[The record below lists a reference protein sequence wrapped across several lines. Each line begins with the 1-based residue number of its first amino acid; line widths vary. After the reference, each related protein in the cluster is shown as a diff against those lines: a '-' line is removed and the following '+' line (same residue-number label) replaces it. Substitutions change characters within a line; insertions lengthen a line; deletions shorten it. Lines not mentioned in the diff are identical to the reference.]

1 MKRKS
6 LFAIVFAGLLLG
18 IDGKSFAQRAAFKVL
33 AFYSTNVERDHV
45 QFANDIIPFYQ
56 QLAKEKGFVFDTTTK
71 WTNLNDDTLK
81 NYQVIVWVNEFAQNE
96 EERRAFEKY
105 MNNGGVWLGFHVSA
119 YNDKDTHWPWF
130 VDFLGGGVFYTNNWP
145 PLAAKLIVD
154 DNTHP
159 VTKGL
164 PKKYTAPI
172 SEWYIW
178 KPSPRLNK
186 DVKVLATLD
195 PANYPFGKKDLIT
208 EGDCPVI
215 WTNTKYKM
223 LYFNMGHGDQVVSDP
238 MQNKMFANA
247 LMWLGGLSKQ
257 KAKGHSN

>member
-1 MKRKS
+1 M
-6 LFAIVFAGLLLG
+6 
-18 IDGKSFAQRAAFKVL
+18 
-33 AFYSTNVERDHV
+33 
-45 QFANDIIPFYQ
+45 
-56 QLAKEKGFVFDTTTK
+56 
-71 WTNLNDDTLK
+71 K
-81 NYQVIVWVNEFAQNE
+81 NYQVVAWINEFAQNE

-105 MNNGGVWLGFHVSA
+105 INNGGAWLGFHVSA

-130 VDFLGGGVFYTNNWP
+130 VDFLGGGVFYANNWP

-178 KPSPRLNK
+178 KPSPRMNK
-186 DVKVLATLD
+186 TVKVLATLD
-195 PANYPFGKKDLIT
+195 PANYPFGKKDQIT

-223 LYFNMGHGDQVVSDP
+223 IYFNMGHGDQVVSDA

-247 LMWLGGLSKQ
+247 ILWLGRKRV
-257 KAKGHSN
+257 KK